1 MDCKTE
7 ITTMANEAK
16 QNANGMNDTELLA
29 VLLNTRASSTGTS
42 GSAMAAAFERIAKA
56 NGNVVTF
63 AQAQA
68 VNAKYPSDLAYY
80 FRQAGGKCVTSKAR
94 NGNSAWVVS
103 KLPNGSMAYPA
114 EVKALIAEVKARIA
128 K

>member
-1 MDCKTE
+1 
-7 ITTMANEAK
+7 MADT
-16 QNANGMNDTELLA
+16 QNAKGMTDQELLA
-29 VLLNTRASSTGTS
+29 ALLNTRASSTGTS
-42 GSAMAAAFERIAKA
+42 GYAMAVAFERIAKA

-63 AQAQA
+63 DQARA